1 MEIDTDKLQDE
12 FEQNAA
18 PQVGDANTN
27 AIAETVGSPSDSL
40 QVQNIV
46 HDQQN
51 IREEWAAT
59 RIQTAFRG
67 FLVLISS

>member
-1 MEIDTDKLQDE
+1 MEIDTDNLQDE
-12 FEQNAA
+12 SDQNAA
-18 PQVGDANTN
+18 PQVGDAGTN
-27 AIAETVGSPSDSL
+27 AIAGPAGSPSDSL

-51 IREEWAAT
+51 LREVWAAT

-67 FLVLISS
+67 FLVLVSS